1 MVEKIS
7 DTNYCVTLD
16 KTTHNG
22 ILRFSKEISVWL
34 CPVKRKEKCFFLSA
48 SVVTSGGWFTYDK
61 TEFKDFDRD
70 YPGIIDEASKTL
82 LDYLEVKNG

>member
-22 ILRFSKEISVWL
+22 ILRQ
-34 CPVKRKEKCFFLSA
+34 
-48 SVVTSGGWFTYDK
+48 FTESYK
-61 TEFKDFDRD
+61 
-70 YPGIIDEASKTL
+70 
-82 LDYLEVKNG
+82 VQ